1 MNDKD
6 IKVLGTLKK
15 EKSSKPLFV
24 ILVFIL
30 IIGFCFGLPYIK
42 AYFGDDFSL
51 ENLLNKPSTNNSSS
65 TTTTTTTTST
75 TTTTTPVALALT
87 CTLKNSEYIF
97 TFENEK
103 LAKLS
108 HKYTYQKDDENTYL
122 AMLNEFTNRG
132 NNVKNLGGNNIITE
146 DENGF
151 IYETSYI
158 TEGAFNTIDSNYYL
172 IGEKLETIKMEIKAK
187 GFDCQ

>member
-24 ILVFIL
+24 IFVFIL
-30 IIGFCFGLPYIK
+30 VIGFCFGLPYIK
-42 AYFGDDFSL
+42 AYFGEDFSL
-51 ENLLNKPSTNNSSS
+51 ENLLNKPSTNDSSN
-65 TTTTTTTTST
+65 TTTTST
-75 TTTTTPVALALT
+75 TTTTTTPVALTLT

-103 LAKLS
+103 LTQLS
-108 HKYTYQKDDENTYL
+108 HKYTYQKEDENTYL

-132 NNVKNLGGNNIITE
+132 NNVKNLGGNNIVTE

-151 IYETSYI
+151 VYETTY
-158 TEGAFNTIDSNYYL
+158 TTNGAFNTIDSNYYI
-172 IGEKLETIKMEIKAK
+172 IGEKQSTIKREITAK